1 MKKNTVYTIAICV
14 CALLVS
20 GCARNERKEAALV
33 LPDAVK
39 IACPLVENVEIWK
52 SYSARI
58 EPSESVEIRARVGG
72 YLDRVNFKKGRNVAK
87 GELLFSIDPRPYKIA
102 ASAAAAAVKAA
113 ESKIALAEDNFR
125 RAQGLYERKAIS
137 EEMYQTR
144 KTELL
149 IARARLLE
157 AQANDENARLN
168 LEYTSVTAPISGK
181 VTENYVDCG
190 NLVAAN
196 ASVLARIVRQDSV
209 KVYFELSQRDALRYK
224 TSGFLKNI
232 ESGNG
237 ASVKIV
243 QKNEDAVYTGRLT
256 YFDNRLNH
264 ATSSLAICA
273 DIPNPDGSLLAGSF
287 ADIQVKEGEISNA
300 LLLPEQVIGTDLTG
314 RYVLTLDKE
323 NVVKY
328 TPVKVGELLG
338 KMRVIESGITAGTQ
352 VVVVGLQRAKAGRKV
367 TVSQIELKRD

>member
-149 IARARLLE
+149 IARARLG
-157 AQANDENARLN
+157 
-168 LEYTSVTAPISGK
+168 TKS
-181 VTENYVDCG
+181 
-190 NLVAAN
+190 
-196 ASVLARIVRQDSV
+196 
-209 KVYFELSQRDALRYK
+209 LRSK
-224 TSGFLKNI
+224 RSTPLW
-232 ESGNG
+232 
-237 ASVKIV
+237 
-243 QKNEDAVYTGRLT
+243 TL
-256 YFDNRLNH
+256 L
-264 ATSSLAICA
+264 SLASI
-273 DIPNPDGSLLAGSF
+273 
-287 ADIQVKEGEISNA
+287 
-300 LLLPEQVIGTDLTG
+300 
-314 RYVLTLDKE
+314 R
-323 NVVKY
+323 
-328 TPVKVGELLG
+328 
-338 KMRVIESGITAGTQ
+338 
-352 VVVVGLQRAKAGRKV
+352 
-367 TVSQIELKRD
+367 